1 MGGAVAPRQ
10 SERGWTLS
18 ARSSAACEHHRW
30 ELAAEYLAERF
41 QPRKHRLGFGPLGAS
56 TSGRQ
61 ARDAE
66 EMLAEGFGR
75 DSLRS

>member
-1 MGGAVAPRQ
+1 MSISVSLPDDLAARIAA
-10 SERGWTLS
+10 EAAKRGVSTD
-18 ARSSAACEHHRW
+18 

-56 TSGRQ
+56 TSGRR